1 MSPKKMPQ
9 TVGPEMFLNRHY
21 GWMQFNDRVLE
32 EAQDASNPLLER
44 LKFLAITASNLDEF
58 VEVRVAGILQQVEH
72 GKGEIGPDGST
83 PQQTL
88 DGLAERIH
96 AFVKAQYDTWREKL
110 VPALAAEHVRIRH
123 AKDLKPEERAY
134 LNDFYSKSVEPL
146 LTPVTVDPAHPF
158 PHVLN
163 KALCLAFLLK
173 RKRRGSQT
181 YLGVVTVPRA
191 LPRLVKLPTED
202 GAITYVFLSDVIQ
215 TCADRLY
222 HGYEVL
228 SAAAFRVTRNSNLY
242 LEEEESRSIMDSV
255 DAQLHRRRKGEAVRL
270 EIEAGANQEIID
282 RLVVNFRLAPWQ
294 IFRVNGPPN
303 LSRVLYLYDAVPRPD
318 LKFRPFVPRELA
330 LKPGP
335 QSIFELVRK
344 RDVLL
349 HHPYDSY
356 GAVVRFIESAA
367 KDPDVLSIKQT
378 LYRTSE
384 NSPIVRALIDAA
396 AKKEVAV
403 VVELKARF
411 DEASNIR
418 WARNLQEAGVQVF
431 HGVVGLKTHCK
442 LALVARR
449 EADGQIR
456 RYAHLGTGNYNPS
469 TARYY
474 TDLSLLTS
482 DPHIT
487 SSVHHVFDYLTAYSE
502 RANYQPLFVA
512 PLNLGRNCKTL
523 IEREAAHA
531 RAGKKA
537 FIFAKVN
544 SLLDEQI
551 IEQLYDASQAG
562 VHIELIVRG
571 ACALRPGVRGVS
583 NRIRVRSIIGRFL
596 EHSRIFAFG
605 NGGKTELYL
614 GSADWMHR
622 NIYERVEVMFH
633 MRDPELC
640 NQVFS
645 EVIQPYLADTEKTR
659 ILQHDGT
666 YVRENSAH
674 APANAREPFT
684 FNVQEFLIGFAEGR
698 EAISEV
704 PHAPATI
711 KFPPMRPTTPAP
723 DRKKTKDAKVR
734 VTAAPPP
741 SETAAPKA

>member
-1 MSPKKMPQ
+1 
-9 TVGPEMFLNRHY
+9 
-21 GWMQFNDRVLE
+21 
-32 EAQDASNPLLER
+32 
-44 LKFLAITASNLDEF
+44 
-58 VEVRVAGILQQVEH
+58 
-72 GKGEIGPDGST
+72 
-83 PQQTL
+83 
-88 DGLAERIH
+88 
-96 AFVKAQYDTWREKL
+96 VKAQYDCWREQL
-110 VPALAAEHVRIRH
+110 VPALAAQNVRIRH
-123 AKDLKPEERAY
+123 AKDLTPDDRAY
-134 LNDFYSKSVEPL
+134 LSSFYVKSVEPL

-191 LPRLVKLPTED
+191 LPRLVQLPAKD
-202 GAITYVFLSDVIQ
+202 GTIDFVFLSDVIQ

-270 EIEAGANQEIID
+270 EIEAGANQEIVD

-294 IFRVNGPPN
+294 TFRVNGPPN
-303 LSRVLYLYDAVPRPD
+303 LSRILYLYDAVPRPD

-335 QSIFELVRK
+335 SSIFELVRK

-356 GAVVRFIESAA
+356 SAVVRFIESAA

-442 LALVARR
+442 LALIARR
-449 EADGQIR
+449 EQDGSIR

-469 TARYY
+469 TARFY
-474 TDLSLLTS
+474 TDLSLLTA
-482 DPHIT
+482 DPQIT
-487 SSVHHVFDYLTAYSE
+487 NAVHHVFDYLTAYSE
-502 RANYQPLFVA
+502 RPKYEPLFVA
-512 PLNLGRNCKTL
+512 PLNLGRSCKAL

-551 IEQLYDASQAG
+551 IETLYKASQDG
-562 VHIELIVRG
+562 VNIELVVRG
-571 ACALRPGVRGVS
+571 ACALRPGVRGLS
-583 NRIRVRSIIGRFL
+583 SRIRVRSIIGRFL

-605 NGGKTELYL
+605 NGGKPELYL

-640 NQVFS
+640 NQVYS
-645 EVIQPYLADTEKTR
+645 EVIQPYLADTEKAR
-659 ILQHDGT
+659 ILQPDGT
-666 YVRENSAH
+666 YTRKYAEH
-674 APANAREPFT
+674 AGRKPFP
-684 FNVQEFLIGFAEGR
+684 FSVQDFLIGFAEGR
-698 EAISEV
+698 ENVTDV
-704 PHAPATI
+704 PSPVSSVHIPVVKQNDHIHGSAAHTKTHSKPRPKPA
-711 KFPPMRPTTPAP
+711 
-723 DRKKTKDAKVR
+723 AK
-734 VTAAPPP
+734 
-741 SETAAPKA
+741 AAPKKKPAEAAAPIEATS